1 MEERQDCP
9 RAVLLRYGEEV
20 NEVHQGVV
28 TTVET
33 FNLDT
38 VTIGRW
44 EGATKAEGWLFRD
57 NQAFMKQMG
66 SAQ

>member
-1 MEERQDCP
+1 M
-9 RAVLLRYGEEV
+9 
-20 NEVHQGVV
+20 NEVDQGVV

-38 VTIGRW
+38 VTIDRW
-44 EGATKAEGWLFRD
+44 EGATMAEGWQFWD
-57 NQAFMKQMG
+57 NQAFMKQLG